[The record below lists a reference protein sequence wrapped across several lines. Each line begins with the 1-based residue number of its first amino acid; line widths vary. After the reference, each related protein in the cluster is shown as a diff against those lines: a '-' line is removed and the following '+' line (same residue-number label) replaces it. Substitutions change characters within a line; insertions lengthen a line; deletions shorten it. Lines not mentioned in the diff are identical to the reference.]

1 MYRDLLSRFHN
12 FGVSRMAK
20 KLPWGSFSHEDL
32 LPDHEDDIY
41 QNFPFLNFIGMLM
54 VKINEL
60 RIGDNAVRSIQDTI
74 SQKIVGLTGSL
85 FNGWDRSSWPIPFV
99 RIETEDTQDKEAFD
113 RRHTIKVCR
122 GFKHVDEVPGA
133 EYERSF
139 PENGGVFNNFDMNS
153 ILTMAAMWGNVYGPI
168 VEDTKEHN
176 YETACVN
183 ILSVEQ
189 EKTDENLLTK
199 SFVRSLLKYMGCYTR
214 YNDNLQVINRI
225 AGRVLDA
232 LKDPENVSGK
242 LAINNNKNSVDEFIK
257 DSNDWQSHNTENDNF
272 FFEVITIQDNDSFA
286 HTYAEKLLTRVCN
299 RENKEATKGKITKVL
314 LYNESNSNN
323 PKKIVASRLKFKER
337 LNSSWTSRRDNILN
351 PVLSLFNFPIHVKKL
366 SDLNLEIW
374 NMNQVEDEDEPFEM
388 AFDKEEG

>member
-1 MYRDLLSRFHN
+1 MEDPK
-12 FGVSRMAK
+12 VAK

-32 LPDHEDDIY
+32 RVDREDDIY

-54 VKINEL
+54 LKINEL
-60 RIGDNAVRSIQDTI
+60 RIGDNAVRSIQDTL

-85 FNGWDRSSWPIPFV
+85 FNGWDRTSWPIPFV
-99 RIETEDTQDKEAFD
+99 KIDTEDTQDKEAFD

-133 EYERSF
+133 EYERVY
-139 PENGGVFNNFDMNS
+139 PENGGIFNEFDFNS
-153 ILTMAAMWGNVYGPI
+153 ILTMAAMWGNVFGPI

-183 ILSVEQ
+183 ILKIEK
-189 EKTDENLLTK
+189 EKTEENLLTK
-199 SFVRSLLKYMGCYTR
+199 PFVRSMLKYMGCFQR
-214 YNDNLQVINRI
+214 YNNNNTVINRI

-232 LKDPENVSGK
+232 LKDPENVTGK
-242 LAINNNKNSVDEFIK
+242 LAINNNKSFVDKFINES
-257 DSNDWQSHNTENDNF
+257 DDWQPHNTENDNF

-286 HTYAEKLLTRVCN
+286 HTYAEKLLTRVCKRQN
-299 RENKEATKGKITKVL
+299 DEKTRQKITKVL

-323 PKKIVASRLKFKER
+323 PQKIVASRLKFKDR
-337 LNSSWTSRRDNILN
+337 LNSSWTIRRDNVLT
-351 PVLSLFNFPIHVKKL
+351 PVLGLFNFDIHVQKL

-374 NMNQVEDEDEPFEM
+374 NFHQIEDEDEPFEM

>member
-1 MYRDLLSRFHN
+1 
-12 FGVSRMAK
+12 MAK

-32 LPDHEDDIY
+32 RVDREDDIY

-60 RIGDNAVRSIQDTI
+60 RIGDNAVRSIQDTL

-85 FNGWDRSSWPIPFV
+85 FNGWDRTSWPIPFV
-99 RIETEDTQDKEAFD
+99 KIDTEDTQDKEAFD

-133 EYERSF
+133 EYERVY
-139 PENGGVFNNFDMNS
+139 PENGGIFNEFDFNS
-153 ILTMAAMWGNVYGPI
+153 ILTMAAMWGNVFGPI

-183 ILSVEQ
+183 ILKIEK
-189 EKTDENLLTK
+189 EKTEENLLTK
-199 SFVRSLLKYMGCYTR
+199 PFVRSMLKYMGCFQR
-214 YNDNLQVINRI
+214 YNNNNTVINRI

-232 LKDPENVSGK
+232 LKDPENVTGK
-242 LAINNNKNSVDEFIK
+242 LAINNNKSFVDKFINES
-257 DSNDWQSHNTENDNF
+257 DDWQPHNTENDNF

-286 HTYAEKLLTRVCN
+286 HTYAEKLLTRVCKRQN
-299 RENKEATKGKITKVL
+299 DEKTRQKITKVL
-314 LYNESNSNN
+314 LYNDSNSNH
-323 PKKIVASRLKFKER
+323 PTKIVASRLKFKDR
-337 LNSSWTSRRDNILN
+337 LNSSWQDRRDNVLTPILG
-351 PVLSLFNFPIHVKKL
+351 LFNFEIHVQKL

-374 NMNQVEDEDEPFEM
+374 NFNQIEDEDEPFEM

>member
-1 MYRDLLSRFHN
+1 
-12 FGVSRMAK
+12 MAK

-32 LPDHEDDIY
+32 RVDREDDIY

-60 RIGDNAVRSIQDTI
+60 RIGDNAVRSIQDTL

-85 FNGWDRSSWPIPFV
+85 FNGWDRTSWPIPFV
-99 RIETEDTQDKEAFD
+99 KIDTEDTQDKEAFD

-133 EYERSF
+133 EYERVY
-139 PENGGVFNNFDMNS
+139 PENGGIFNEFDFNS
-153 ILTMAAMWGNVYGPI
+153 ILTMAAMWGNVFGPI

-183 ILSVEQ
+183 ILKIEK
-189 EKTDENLLTK
+189 EKTEENLLTK
-199 SFVRSLLKYMGCYTR
+199 PFVRSMLKYMGCFQR
-214 YNDNLQVINRI
+214 YNNNNTVINRI

-232 LKDPENVSGK
+232 LKDPENVTGK
-242 LAINNNKNSVDEFIK
+242 LAINNNKSFVDKFINES
-257 DSNDWQSHNTENDNF
+257 DDWQPHNTENDNF

-286 HTYAEKLLTRVCN
+286 HTYAEKLLTRVCKRQN
-299 RENKEATKGKITKVL
+299 DEKTRQKITKVL

-323 PKKIVASRLKFKER
+323 PQKIVASRLKFKDR
-337 LNSSWTSRRDNILN
+337 LNSSWTIRRDNVLTPILG
-351 PVLSLFNFPIHVKKL
+351 LFNFEIHVQKL

-374 NMNQVEDEDEPFEM
+374 NFNQIEDEDEPFEM

>member
-1 MYRDLLSRFHN
+1 
-12 FGVSRMAK
+12 MAK

-32 LPDHEDDIY
+32 RVDSEDDIY
-41 QNFPFLNFIGMLM
+41 QNFPFLNFMGMLM

-60 RIGDNAVRSIQDTI
+60 RIGDNAVRSIQDTL

-85 FNGWDRSSWPIPFV
+85 FNGWDRTSWPIPFV
-99 RIETEDTQDKEAFD
+99 KIETEDTQDKEAFD

-133 EYERSF
+133 EYKRVY
-139 PENGGVFNNFDMNS
+139 PENGGIFNKFDLNS
-153 ILTMAAMWGNVYGPI
+153 ILTMAAMWGNVFGPI

-183 ILSVEQ
+183 ILKIEK
-189 EKTDENLLTK
+189 EKTEENLLTK
-199 SFVRSLLKYMGCYTR
+199 PFVRSMLKYMGCFQR
-214 YNDNLQVINRI
+214 YNENNTVINRI

-232 LKDPENVSGK
+232 LKDPENVTGK
-242 LAINNNKNSVDEFIK
+242 LAINNNRSSVDKFI
-257 DSNDWQSHNTENDNF
+257 DESDDWQPHNTENDNF

-286 HTYAEKLLTRVCN
+286 HTYAEKLLTRVCKRQN
-299 RENKEATKGKITKVL
+299 DEKTRQKITKVL

-323 PKKIVASRLKFKER
+323 PQKIVASRLKFKDR
-337 LNSSWTSRRDNILN
+337 LNSSWTIRRDNVLT
-351 PVLSLFNFPIHVKKL
+351 PVLGLFNFDIHVQKL

-374 NMNQVEDEDEPFEM
+374 NFHQIEDEDEPFEM

>member
-1 MYRDLLSRFHN
+1 
-12 FGVSRMAK
+12 MAK

-32 LPDHEDDIY
+32 RVDREDDIY

-74 SQKIVGLTGSL
+74 SQKLVGLTGSL
-85 FNGWDRSSWPIPFV
+85 FNGWDRTSWPIPFV
-99 RIETEDTQDKEAFD
+99 KIDTEDTQDKEAFD

-122 GFKHVDEVPGA
+122 GFKNVDELPGA
-133 EYERSF
+133 EYERVY
-139 PENGGVFNNFDMNS
+139 PENGGIFNQFDLNS
-153 ILTMAAMWGNVYGPI
+153 ILTMAAMWGNVFGPI

-183 ILSVEQ
+183 ILKIEK
-189 EKTDENLLTK
+189 EKTEENLLTK
-199 SFVRSLLKYMGCYTR
+199 PFVRSMLKYMGCFQR
-214 YNDNLQVINRI
+214 YNSNNTVINRI

-232 LKDPENVSGK
+232 LKDPENVTGK
-242 LAINNNKNSVDEFIK
+242 YAINNDKSSVDKFIK
-257 DSNDWQSHNTENDNF
+257 ESDDWQPHNTENDNF

-286 HTYAEKLLTRVCN
+286 HTYAEKLLTRVCKRQN
-299 RENKEATKGKITKVL
+299 DEKTRQKITKVL

-323 PKKIVASRLKFKER
+323 PQKIVASRLKFKDR
-337 LNSSWTSRRDNILN
+337 LNSSWTIRRDNVLT
-351 PVLSLFNFPIHVKKL
+351 PVLGLFNFDIHVQKL

-374 NMNQVEDEDEPFEM
+374 NFHQIEDEDEPFEM

>member
-1 MYRDLLSRFHN
+1 MEDPK
-12 FGVSRMAK
+12 VAK

-32 LPDHEDDIY
+32 RVDREDDIY

-74 SQKIVGLTGSL
+74 SQKLVGLTGSL
-85 FNGWDRSSWPIPFV
+85 FNGWDRTSWPIPFV
-99 RIETEDTQDKEAFD
+99 KIDTQDTQDKEAFD

-122 GFKHVDEVPGA
+122 GFKNVDELPGA
-133 EYERSF
+133 EYERVY
-139 PENGGVFNNFDMNS
+139 PENGGIFNQFDLNS
-153 ILTMAAMWGNVYGPI
+153 ILTMAAMWGNVFGPI

-183 ILSVEQ
+183 ILKIEK
-189 EKTDENLLTK
+189 EKTEENLLTK
-199 SFVRSLLKYMGCYTR
+199 PFVRSMLKYMGCFQR
-214 YNDNLQVINRI
+214 YNSNNTVINRI

-232 LKDPENVSGK
+232 LKDPENVTGK
-242 LAINNNKNSVDEFIK
+242 LAINNNKSSVDKFIK
-257 DSNDWQSHNTENDNF
+257 KSDDWQPHNTENDNF

-286 HTYAEKLLTRVCN
+286 HTYAEKLLTRVCKRQN
-299 RENKEATKGKITKVL
+299 DEKTRQKITKVL

-323 PKKIVASRLKFKER
+323 PQKIVASRLKFKDR
-337 LNSSWTSRRDNILN
+337 LNSSWTIRRDNVLT
-351 PVLSLFNFPIHVKKL
+351 PVLGLFNFDIHVQKL

-374 NMNQVEDEDEPFEM
+374 NFHQIEDEDEPFEM

>member
-1 MYRDLLSRFHN
+1 
-12 FGVSRMAK
+12 MAK

-32 LPDHEDDIY
+32 RVDREDDIY

-60 RIGDNAVRSIQDTI
+60 RIGDNAVRSIQDTL

-85 FNGWDRSSWPIPFV
+85 FNGWDRTSWPIPFV
-99 RIETEDTQDKEAFD
+99 KIDTEDTQDKEAFD

-133 EYERSF
+133 EYERVC
-139 PENGGVFNNFDMNS
+139 PENGGIFNQFDLNS
-153 ILTMAAMWGNVYGPI
+153 ILTMAAMWGNVFGPI

-183 ILSVEQ
+183 ILKIEK
-189 EKTDENLLTK
+189 EKTEENLLTK
-199 SFVRSLLKYMGCYTR
+199 PFVRSMLKYMGCFQR
-214 YNDNLQVINRI
+214 YNNNNTVINRI

-232 LKDPENVSGK
+232 LKDPENVTGK
-242 LAINNNKNSVDEFIK
+242 LAINNNKSSVDKFIK
-257 DSNDWQSHNTENDNF
+257 KSDDWQPHNTENDNF

-286 HTYAEKLLTRVCN
+286 HTYAEKLLTRVCKRQN
-299 RENKEATKGKITKVL
+299 DEETRQKITKVL
-314 LYNESNSNN
+314 LYNDSNSNH
-323 PKKIVASRLKFKER
+323 PTKIVASRLKFKDR
-337 LNSSWTSRRDNILN
+337 LNSSWQDRRDNVLTPILG
-351 PVLSLFNFPIHVKKL
+351 LFNFEIHVQKL

-374 NMNQVEDEDEPFEM
+374 NFNQIEDEDEPFEM

>member
-1 MYRDLLSRFHN
+1 
-12 FGVSRMAK
+12 MAK

-32 LPDHEDDIY
+32 RVDREDDIY

-60 RIGDNAVRSIQDTI
+60 RIGDNAVRSIQDTL

-85 FNGWDRSSWPIPFV
+85 FNGWDRTSWPIPFV
-99 RIETEDTQDKEAFD
+99 KIDTEDTQDKEAFD

-133 EYERSF
+133 EYERVY
-139 PENGGVFNNFDMNS
+139 PKNGGIFNEFDFNS
-153 ILTMAAMWGNVYGPI
+153 ILTMAAMWGNVFGPI

-183 ILSVEQ
+183 ILKVEKN
-189 EKTDENLLTK
+189 KTDENLLTK
-199 SFVRSLLKYMGCYTR
+199 PFVRSMLKYMGCFQR
-214 YNDNLQVINRI
+214 YNNNNTVINRI

-232 LKDPENVSGK
+232 LKDPENVTGK
-242 LAINNNKNSVDEFIK
+242 LAINNNRSSVDKFI
-257 DSNDWQSHNTENDNF
+257 DESDDWQPHNTENDNF

-286 HTYAEKLLTRVCN
+286 HTYAEKLLTRVCKRQN
-299 RENKEATKGKITKVL
+299 DEKTRQKITKVL

-323 PKKIVASRLKFKER
+323 PRKIVDSRLKFKDR
-337 LNSSWTSRRDNILN
+337 LNSSWTIRRDNVLT
-351 PVLSLFNFPIHVKKL
+351 PVLGLFNFDIHVQKL

-374 NMNQVEDEDEPFEM
+374 NFHQIEDEDEPFEM

>member
-1 MYRDLLSRFHN
+1 MEDPK
-12 FGVSRMAK
+12 VAK

-32 LPDHEDDIY
+32 RVDREDDIY

-60 RIGDNAVRSIQDTI
+60 RIGDNAVRSIQDTL

-85 FNGWDRSSWPIPFV
+85 FNGWDRTSWPIPFV
-99 RIETEDTQDKEAFD
+99 KIDTEDTQDKEAFD

-133 EYERSF
+133 EYERVY
-139 PENGGVFNNFDMNS
+139 PENGGIFNEFDFNS
-153 ILTMAAMWGNVYGPI
+153 ILTMAAMWGNVFGPI

-183 ILSVEQ
+183 ILKIEK
-189 EKTDENLLTK
+189 EKTEENLLTK
-199 SFVRSLLKYMGCYTR
+199 PFVRSMLKYMGCFQR
-214 YNDNLQVINRI
+214 YNNNNTVINRI

-232 LKDPENVSGK
+232 LKDPENVTGK
-242 LAINNNKNSVDEFIK
+242 LAINNNKSSVDKFIK
-257 DSNDWQSHNTENDNF
+257 KSDDWQPHNTENDNF

-286 HTYAEKLLTRVCN
+286 HTYAEKLLTRVCKRQN
-299 RENKEATKGKITKVL
+299 DEKTRQKITKVL

-323 PKKIVASRLKFKER
+323 PQKIVASRLKFKDR
-337 LNSSWTSRRDNILN
+337 LNSSWTIRRDNVLT
-351 PVLSLFNFPIHVKKL
+351 PVVGLFNFDLHIQKL

-374 NMNQVEDEDEPFEM
+374 NFHQIEDEDEPFEM

>member
-1 MYRDLLSRFHN
+1 
-12 FGVSRMAK
+12 MAK

-32 LPDHEDDIY
+32 RVDREDDIY

-60 RIGDNAVRSIQDTI
+60 RIGDNAVRSIQDTL

-85 FNGWDRSSWPIPFV
+85 FNGWDRTSWPIPFV
-99 RIETEDTQDKEAFD
+99 KIDTEDTQDKEAFD

-133 EYERSF
+133 EYERVY
-139 PENGGVFNNFDMNS
+139 PENGGIFNQFDFNS
-153 ILTMAAMWGNVYGPI
+153 ILTMAAMWGNVFGPI

-183 ILSVEQ
+183 ILNVEK
-189 EKTDENLLTK
+189 EKTEENLLTK
-199 SFVRSLLKYMGCYTR
+199 PFVRSMLKYMGCFQR
-214 YNDNLQVINRI
+214 YNNNNTVINRI

-232 LKDPENVSGK
+232 LKDPENVTGK
-242 LAINNNKNSVDEFIK
+242 LAINNNKSSVDKFIK
-257 DSNDWQSHNTENDNF
+257 ESDDWQPHNTENDNF

-286 HTYAEKLLTRVCN
+286 HTYAEKLLTRVCKRQN
-299 RENKEATKGKITKVL
+299 DEKTRQKITKVL
-314 LYNESNSNN
+314 LYNDSNSNH
-323 PKKIVASRLKFKER
+323 PTKIVASRLKFKDR
-337 LNSSWTSRRDNILN
+337 LNSSWQDRRDNVLTPILG
-351 PVLSLFNFPIHVKKL
+351 LFNFEIHVQKL

-374 NMNQVEDEDEPFEM
+374 NFHQIEDEDEPFEM

>member
-1 MYRDLLSRFHN
+1 
-12 FGVSRMAK
+12 MAK

-32 LPDHEDDIY
+32 RVDREDDIY

-60 RIGDNAVRSIQDTI
+60 RIGENAVRSIQDTL

-99 RIETEDTQDKEAFD
+99 KIDTEDTQDKEAFD

-133 EYERSF
+133 EYERVY
-139 PENGGVFNNFDMNS
+139 PENGGIFNQFDLNS
-153 ILTMAAMWGNVYGPI
+153 ILTMAAMWGNVFGPI

-183 ILSVEQ
+183 ILKIEK
-189 EKTDENLLTK
+189 EKTEENLLTK
-199 SFVRSLLKYMGCYTR
+199 PFVRSMLKYMGCFQR
-214 YNDNLQVINRI
+214 YNNNNTVINRI

-232 LKDPENVSGK
+232 LKDPENVTGK
-242 LAINNNKNSVDEFIK
+242 LAINNNKSSVDKFIK
-257 DSNDWQSHNTENDNF
+257 ESDDWQPHNTENDNF
-272 FFEVITIQDNDSFA
+272 FFEVITIQDNDSYA
-286 HTYAEKLLTRVCN
+286 YTYAEKLLTRVCKRQN
-299 RENKEATKGKITKVL
+299 DEETRQKITKVL

-323 PKKIVASRLKFKER
+323 PRKIVDSRLKFKDR
-337 LNSSWTSRRDNILN
+337 LNSSWTIRRDNVLTPILG
-351 PVLSLFNFPIHVKKL
+351 LFNFEIHVQKL

-374 NMNQVEDEDEPFEM
+374 NFNQIEDEDEPFDM

>member
-1 MYRDLLSRFHN
+1 
-12 FGVSRMAK
+12 MAK

-32 LPDHEDDIY
+32 RVDSEDDIY
-41 QNFPFLNFIGMLM
+41 QNFPFLNFMGMLM

-60 RIGDNAVRSIQDTI
+60 RIGDNAVRSIQDTL

-85 FNGWDRSSWPIPFV
+85 FNGWDRTSWPIPFV
-99 RIETEDTQDKEAFD
+99 KIETEDTQDKEAFD

-133 EYERSF
+133 EYKRVY
-139 PENGGVFNNFDMNS
+139 PENGGIFNKFDLNS
-153 ILTMAAMWGNVYGPI
+153 ILTMAAMWGNVFGPI

-183 ILSVEQ
+183 ILKIEK
-189 EKTDENLLTK
+189 EKTEENLLTK
-199 SFVRSLLKYMGCYTR
+199 PFVRSMLKYMGCFQR
-214 YNDNLQVINRI
+214 YNENNTVINRI

-232 LKDPENVSGK
+232 LKDPENVTGK
-242 LAINNNKNSVDEFIK
+242 LAINNNRSSVDKFI
-257 DSNDWQSHNTENDNF
+257 DESDDWQPHNTENDNF

-286 HTYAEKLLTRVCN
+286 HTYAEKLLTRVCKRQN
-299 RENKEATKGKITKVL
+299 DEKTRQKITKVL

-323 PKKIVASRLKFKER
+323 PQKIVSSRLKFKDR
-337 LNSSWTSRRDNILN
+337 LNSSWTIRRDNVLT
-351 PVLSLFNFPIHVKKL
+351 PVLGLFNFDIHVQKL

-374 NMNQVEDEDEPFEM
+374 NFHQIEDEDEPFEM

>member
-1 MYRDLLSRFHN
+1 MEDPK
-12 FGVSRMAK
+12 VAK

-32 LPDHEDDIY
+32 RVDREDDIY

-60 RIGDNAVRSIQDTI
+60 RIGDNAVRSIQDTL

-85 FNGWDRSSWPIPFV
+85 FNGWDRTSWPIPFV
-99 RIETEDTQDKEAFD
+99 KIDTEDTQDKEAFD

-133 EYERSF
+133 EYERVY
-139 PENGGVFNNFDMNS
+139 PENGGIFNQFDLNS
-153 ILTMAAMWGNVYGPI
+153 ILTMAAMWGNVFGPI

-183 ILSVEQ
+183 ILKIEK
-189 EKTDENLLTK
+189 EKTEENLLTK
-199 SFVRSLLKYMGCYTR
+199 PFVRSMLKYMGCFQR
-214 YNDNLQVINRI
+214 YNNNNTVINRI

-232 LKDPENVSGK
+232 LKDPENVTGK
-242 LAINNNKNSVDEFIK
+242 LAINNNKSSVDKFIK
-257 DSNDWQSHNTENDNF
+257 KSDDWQPHNTENDNF

-286 HTYAEKLLTRVCN
+286 HTYAEKLLTRVCKRQN
-299 RENKEATKGKITKVL
+299 DEKTRQKITKVL

-323 PKKIVASRLKFKER
+323 PQKIVASRLKFKDR
-337 LNSSWTSRRDNILN
+337 LNSSWTIRRDNVLT
-351 PVLSLFNFPIHVKKL
+351 PVLGLFNFDIHVQKL
-366 SDLNLEIW
+366 SDLHLEIW
-374 NMNQVEDEDEPFEM
+374 NFHQIEDEDEPFEM
-388 AFDKEEG
+388 AFDKEGV

>member
-1 MYRDLLSRFHN
+1 
-12 FGVSRMAK
+12 MAK

-32 LPDHEDDIY
+32 RVDSEDDIY

-60 RIGDNAVRSIQDTI
+60 RIGDNAVRSIQDTL

-85 FNGWDRSSWPIPFV
+85 FNGWDRTSWPIPFV
-99 RIETEDTQDKEAFD
+99 KIDTEDTQDKEAFD

-133 EYERSF
+133 EYERVY
-139 PENGGVFNNFDMNS
+139 PENGGIFNEFDFNS
-153 ILTMAAMWGNVYGPI
+153 ILTMAAMWGNVFGPI

-183 ILSVEQ
+183 ILKIEK
-189 EKTDENLLTK
+189 EKTEENLLTK
-199 SFVRSLLKYMGCYTR
+199 PFVRSMLKYMGCFQR
-214 YNDNLQVINRI
+214 YNNNNTVINRI

-232 LKDPENVSGK
+232 LKDPENVTGK
-242 LAINNNKNSVDEFIK
+242 LAINNNKSFVDKFINES
-257 DSNDWQSHNTENDNF
+257 DDWQPHNTENDNF

-286 HTYAEKLLTRVCN
+286 HTYAEKLLTRVCKRQN
-299 RENKEATKGKITKVL
+299 DEKTRQKITKVL
-314 LYNESNSNN
+314 LYNDSNSNH
-323 PKKIVASRLKFKER
+323 PTKIVASRLKFKDR
-337 LNSSWTSRRDNILN
+337 LNSSWQDRRDNVLTPILG
-351 PVLSLFNFPIHVKKL
+351 LFNFEIHVQKL

-374 NMNQVEDEDEPFEM
+374 NFNQIEDEDEPFEM

>member
-1 MYRDLLSRFHN
+1 
-12 FGVSRMAK
+12 MAK

-32 LPDHEDDIY
+32 RVDREDDIY

-60 RIGDNAVRSIQDTI
+60 RIGDNAVRSIQDTL

-85 FNGWDRSSWPIPFV
+85 FNGWDRTSWPIPFV
-99 RIETEDTQDKEAFD
+99 KIDTEDTQDKEAFD

-122 GFKHVDEVPGA
+122 GFKNVDEIPGA
-133 EYERSF
+133 EYERVY
-139 PENGGVFNNFDMNS
+139 PKNGGIFNEFDFNS
-153 ILTMAAMWGNVYGPI
+153 ILTMAAMWGNVFGPI

-183 ILSVEQ
+183 ILKIEK
-189 EKTDENLLTK
+189 EKTEENLLTK
-199 SFVRSLLKYMGCYTR
+199 PFVRSMLKYMGCFQR
-214 YNDNLQVINRI
+214 YNNNNTVINRI

-232 LKDPENVSGK
+232 LKDPENVTGK
-242 LAINNNKNSVDEFIK
+242 LAINNNKSFVDKFIK
-257 DSNDWQSHNTENDNF
+257 ESDDWQPHNTENDNF

-286 HTYAEKLLTRVCN
+286 HTYAEKLLTRVCKRQN
-299 RENKEATKGKITKVL
+299 DEKTRQKITKVL

-323 PKKIVASRLKFKER
+323 PQKIVASRLKFKDR
-337 LNSSWTSRRDNILN
+337 LNSSWTIRRDNVLT
-351 PVLSLFNFPIHVKKL
+351 PVLGLFNFDIHVQKL

-374 NMNQVEDEDEPFEM
+374 NFNQIEDEDEPFEM

>member
-1 MYRDLLSRFHN
+1 
-12 FGVSRMAK
+12 MAK

-32 LPDHEDDIY
+32 RVDGEDDIY

-60 RIGDNAVRSIQDTI
+60 RIGDNAVRSIQDTL

-85 FNGWDRSSWPIPFV
+85 FNGWDRTSWPIPFV
-99 RIETEDTQDKEAFD
+99 KIDTEDTQDKEAFD

-133 EYERSF
+133 EYERVY
-139 PENGGVFNNFDMNS
+139 PKNGGIFNEFDFNS
-153 ILTMAAMWGNVYGPI
+153 ILTMAAMWGNVFGPI

-183 ILSVEQ
+183 ILKVEKN
-189 EKTDENLLTK
+189 KTDENLLTK
-199 SFVRSLLKYMGCYTR
+199 PFVRSMLKYMGCFQR
-214 YNDNLQVINRI
+214 YNNNNTVINRI

-232 LKDPENVSGK
+232 LKDPENVTGK
-242 LAINNNKNSVDEFIK
+242 LAINNNRSSVDKFI
-257 DSNDWQSHNTENDNF
+257 DESDDWQPHNTENDNF

-286 HTYAEKLLTRVCN
+286 HTYAEKLLTRVCKRQN
-299 RENKEATKGKITKVL
+299 DEKTRQKITKVL

-323 PKKIVASRLKFKER
+323 PQKIVASRLKFKDR
-337 LNSSWTSRRDNILN
+337 LNSSWTIRRDNVLT
-351 PVLSLFNFPIHVKKL
+351 PVLGLFNFDIHVQKL

-374 NMNQVEDEDEPFEM
+374 NFHQIEDEDEPFEM

>member
-1 MYRDLLSRFHN
+1 
-12 FGVSRMAK
+12 
-20 KLPWGSFSHEDL
+20 
-32 LPDHEDDIY
+32 
-41 QNFPFLNFIGMLM
+41 MLM

-60 RIGDNAVRSIQDTI
+60 RIGDNAVRSIQDTL

-85 FNGWDRSSWPIPFV
+85 FNGWDRTSWPIPFV
-99 RIETEDTQDKEAFD
+99 KIDTEDTQDKEAFD

-133 EYERSF
+133 EYERVY
-139 PENGGVFNNFDMNS
+139 PKNGGIFNEFDFNS
-153 ILTMAAMWGNVYGPI
+153 ILTMAAMWGNVFGPI

-183 ILSVEQ
+183 ILKVEKN
-189 EKTDENLLTK
+189 KTDENLLTK
-199 SFVRSLLKYMGCYTR
+199 PFVRSMLKYMGCFQR
-214 YNDNLQVINRI
+214 YNDNSTVINRI

-232 LKDPENVSGK
+232 LKDPENVTGK
-242 LAINNNKNSVDEFIK
+242 LAINNNRSSVDKFI
-257 DSNDWQSHNTENDNF
+257 DESDDWQPHNTENDNF

-286 HTYAEKLLTRVCN
+286 HTYAEKLLTRVCKRQN
-299 RENKEATKGKITKVL
+299 DEKTRQKITKVL

-323 PKKIVASRLKFKER
+323 PQKIVASRLKFKDR
-337 LNSSWTSRRDNILN
+337 LNSSWTIRRDNVLT
-351 PVLSLFNFPIHVKKL
+351 PVLGLFNFDIHVQKL

-374 NMNQVEDEDEPFEM
+374 NFHQIEDEDEPFEM

>member
-1 MYRDLLSRFHN
+1 
-12 FGVSRMAK
+12 MAK

-32 LPDHEDDIY
+32 RVDREDDIY
-41 QNFPFLNFIGMLM
+41 QNFPFLNFIGMSM

-60 RIGDNAVRSIQDTI
+60 RIGDNAVRSIQDTL

-85 FNGWDRSSWPIPFV
+85 FNGWDRTSWPIPFV
-99 RIETEDTQDKEAFD
+99 RIQTEDTQDKEAFD

-122 GFKHVDEVPGA
+122 GFKHVDEAPGA
-133 EYERSF
+133 EYERCY
-139 PENGGVFNNFDMNS
+139 PENGGVFNKFDMNS

-199 SFVRSLLKYMGCYTR
+199 DFVRTLLKYMGCYSR
-214 YNDNLQVINRI
+214 YNENLTVINRI

-242 LAINNNKNSVDEFIK
+242 LAINNDKSSLDDFIKKNPPVVINLKPGQFSLHHVNAVHGSGTNLSNKNRIGFAVRYITAETK
-257 DSNDWQSHNTENDNF
+257 HKTEN
-272 FFEVITIQDNDSFA
+272 QDSA
-286 HTYAEKLLTRVCN
+286 
-299 RENKEATKGKITKVL
+299 
-314 LYNESNSNN
+314 
-323 PKKIVASRLKFKER
+323 
-337 LNSSWTSRRDNILN
+337 
-351 PVLSLFNFPIHVKKL
+351 IHVCGQKNTYFKDELRPISNFSKESIISYNDAMQAAGSFGNKKY
-366 SDLNLEIW
+366 
-374 NMNQVEDEDEPFEM
+374 
-388 AFDKEEG
+388 

>member
-1 MYRDLLSRFHN
+1 
-12 FGVSRMAK
+12 MAK

-32 LPDHEDDIY
+32 RVDREDDIY
-41 QNFPFLNFIGMLM
+41 QNFPFLNFVGMLM

-60 RIGDNAVRSIQDTI
+60 RIGDNAVRSIQDTL

-85 FNGWDRSSWPIPFV
+85 FNGWDRTSWPIPFV

-122 GFKHVDEVPGA
+122 AFKHVDEAPGA
-133 EYERSF
+133 EYERCY
-139 PENGGVFNNFDMNS
+139 PKNGGIFNQFDTNS

-183 ILSVEQ
+183 ILKVEQ
-189 EKTDENLLTK
+189 EKTSENLLTK
-199 SFVRSLLKYMGCYTR
+199 PFVRQILKYMGCYQR
-214 YNDNLQVINRI
+214 YNDNLTVINRI

-242 LAINNNKNSVDEFIK
+242 LAINNDKSSLDNFIK
-257 DSNDWQSHNTENDNF
+257 DNPDWQPHNTENDNYC
-272 FFEVITIQDNDSFA
+272 FEIITIRDNDSYA
-286 HTYAEKLLTRVCN
+286 HTYSEKLLTRVCN
-299 RENKEATKGKITKVL
+299 RENSEKTKGKITKVL
-314 LYNESNSNN
+314 LYNESENN
-323 PKKIVASRLKFKER
+323 QPKKIVSSRIKFKNR
-337 LNSSWTSRRDNILN
+337 INSSWVSRRDNILN
-351 PVLSLFNFPIHVKKL
+351 PVKSLFNFDITTKKL

-374 NMNQVEDEDEPFEM
+374 TMNQIEDEDEPFEM
-388 AFDKEEG
+388 AFDKEEGA

>member
-1 MYRDLLSRFHN
+1 MEDPK
-12 FGVSRMAK
+12 VAK

-32 LPDHEDDIY
+32 RVDREDDIF

-60 RIGDNAVRSIQDTI
+60 RIGDNAVRSIQDTL

-85 FNGWDRSSWPIPFV
+85 FNGWDRTSWPIPFV
-99 RIETEDTQDKEAFD
+99 KIDTEDTQDKEAFD

-133 EYERSF
+133 EYERVY
-139 PENGGVFNNFDMNS
+139 PKNGGIFNEFDFNS
-153 ILTMAAMWGNVYGPI
+153 ILTMAAMWGNVFGPI

-183 ILSVEQ
+183 ILKIEK
-189 EKTDENLLTK
+189 EKTEENLLTK
-199 SFVRSLLKYMGCYTR
+199 PFVRSMLKYMGCFQR
-214 YNDNLQVINRI
+214 YNNNNTVINRI

-232 LKDPENVSGK
+232 LKDPENVTGK
-242 LAINNNKNSVDEFIK
+242 LAINNNKSSVDKFIK
-257 DSNDWQSHNTENDNF
+257 ESDDWQPHNTENDNF

-286 HTYAEKLLTRVCN
+286 HTYAEKLLTRVCKRQN
-299 RENKEATKGKITKVL
+299 DEKTRQKITKVL

-323 PKKIVASRLKFKER
+323 PQKIVASRLKFKDR
-337 LNSSWTSRRDNILN
+337 LNSSWTIRRDNVLT
-351 PVLSLFNFPIHVKKL
+351 PVLGLFNFDIHVQKL

-374 NMNQVEDEDEPFEM
+374 NFHQIEDEDEPFEM
-388 AFDKEEG
+388 AFDKEGV

>member
-1 MYRDLLSRFHN
+1 
-12 FGVSRMAK
+12 MAK

-32 LPDHEDDIY
+32 RVDGEDDIY

-60 RIGDNAVRSIQDTI
+60 RIGDNAVRSIQDTL

-85 FNGWDRSSWPIPFV
+85 FNGWDRTSWPIPFV
-99 RIETEDTQDKEAFD
+99 KIDTEDTQDKEAFD

-133 EYERSF
+133 EYERVY
-139 PENGGVFNNFDMNS
+139 PENGGIFNEFDFNS
-153 ILTMAAMWGNVYGPI
+153 ILTMAAMWGNVFGPI

-183 ILSVEQ
+183 ILKVEKN
-189 EKTDENLLTK
+189 KTEENLLTK
-199 SFVRSLLKYMGCYTR
+199 PFVRSMLKYMGCFQR
-214 YNDNLQVINRI
+214 YNDNNTVINRI

-232 LKDPENVSGK
+232 LKDPENVTGK
-242 LAINNNKNSVDEFIK
+242 LAINNNRSSVDKFI
-257 DSNDWQSHNTENDNF
+257 DESDDWQPHNTENDNF

-286 HTYAEKLLTRVCN
+286 HTYAEKLLTRVCKRQN
-299 RENKEATKGKITKVL
+299 DEETRQKITKVL

-323 PKKIVASRLKFKER
+323 PRKIVDSRLKFKDR
-337 LNSSWTSRRDNILN
+337 LNSSWKARRDNVLT
-351 PVLSLFNFPIHVKKL
+351 PVLGLFNFEIHVQKL

-374 NMNQVEDEDEPFEM
+374 NFNQIEDEDEPFEM
-388 AFDKEEG
+388 AFDKEGV

>member
-1 MYRDLLSRFHN
+1 
-12 FGVSRMAK
+12 MAK

-32 LPDHEDDIY
+32 RVDREDDIY

-60 RIGDNAVRSIQDTI
+60 RIGDNAVRSIQDTL

-85 FNGWDRSSWPIPFV
+85 FNGWDRTSWPIPFV
-99 RIETEDTQDKEAFD
+99 KIDTEDTQDKEAFD

-133 EYERSF
+133 EYERVY
-139 PENGGVFNNFDMNS
+139 PENGGIFNEFDLNS
-153 ILTMAAMWGNVYGPI
+153 ILTMAAMWGNVFGPI

-183 ILSVEQ
+183 ILKIEK
-189 EKTDENLLTK
+189 EKTEENLLTK
-199 SFVRSLLKYMGCYTR
+199 PFVRSMLKYMGCFQR
-214 YNDNLQVINRI
+214 YNNNNTVINRI

-232 LKDPENVSGK
+232 LKDPENVTGK
-242 LAINNNKNSVDEFIK
+242 LAINNNRSSVDKFI
-257 DSNDWQSHNTENDNF
+257 DESDDWQPHNTENDNF

-286 HTYAEKLLTRVCN
+286 HTYAEKLLTRVCKRQN
-299 RENKEATKGKITKVL
+299 DEKTRQKITKVL

-323 PKKIVASRLKFKER
+323 PQKIVSSRLKFKDR
-337 LNSSWTSRRDNILN
+337 LNSSWTIRRDNVLT
-351 PVLSLFNFPIHVKKL
+351 PVLGLFNFDIHVQKL

-374 NMNQVEDEDEPFEM
+374 NFHQIEDEDEPFEM

>member
-1 MYRDLLSRFHN
+1 MEDPK
-12 FGVSRMAK
+12 VAK

-32 LPDHEDDIY
+32 RVDREDDIY

-74 SQKIVGLTGSL
+74 SQKLVGLTGSL
-85 FNGWDRSSWPIPFV
+85 FNGWDRTSWPIPFV
-99 RIETEDTQDKEAFD
+99 KIDTQDTQDKEAFD

-122 GFKHVDEVPGA
+122 GFKNVDELPGA
-133 EYERSF
+133 EYERVY
-139 PENGGVFNNFDMNS
+139 PENGGIFNQFDLNS
-153 ILTMAAMWGNVYGPI
+153 ILTMAAMWGNVFGPI

-183 ILSVEQ
+183 ILKIEK
-189 EKTDENLLTK
+189 EKTEENLLTK
-199 SFVRSLLKYMGCYTR
+199 PFVRSMLKYMGCFQR
-214 YNDNLQVINRI
+214 YNSNNTVINRI

-232 LKDPENVSGK
+232 LKDPENVTGK
-242 LAINNNKNSVDEFIK
+242 LAINNDKSSVDKFIK
-257 DSNDWQSHNTENDNF
+257 ESDDWQPHNTENDNF

-286 HTYAEKLLTRVCN
+286 HTYAEKLLTRVCKRQN
-299 RENKEATKGKITKVL
+299 DEKTRQKITKVL

-323 PKKIVASRLKFKER
+323 PQKIVASRLKFKDR
-337 LNSSWTSRRDNILN
+337 LNSSWTIRRDNVLT
-351 PVLSLFNFPIHVKKL
+351 PVLGLFNFDIHVQKL

-374 NMNQVEDEDEPFEM
+374 NFHQIEDEDEPFEM

>member
-1 MYRDLLSRFHN
+1 
-12 FGVSRMAK
+12 MAK

-32 LPDHEDDIY
+32 RVDREDDIY

-74 SQKIVGLTGSL
+74 SQKLVGLTGSL
-85 FNGWDRSSWPIPFV
+85 FNGWDRTSWPIPFV
-99 RIETEDTQDKEAFD
+99 KIDTQDTQDKEAFD

-122 GFKHVDEVPGA
+122 GFKNVDELPGA
-133 EYERSF
+133 EYERVY
-139 PENGGVFNNFDMNS
+139 PENGGIFNQFDLNS
-153 ILTMAAMWGNVYGPI
+153 ILTMAAMWGNVFGPI

-183 ILSVEQ
+183 ILKIEK
-189 EKTDENLLTK
+189 EKTEENLLTK
-199 SFVRSLLKYMGCYTR
+199 PFVRSMLKYMGCFQR
-214 YNDNLQVINRI
+214 YNSNNTVINRI

-232 LKDPENVSGK
+232 LKDPENVTGK
-242 LAINNNKNSVDEFIK
+242 LAINNDKSSVDKFIK
-257 DSNDWQSHNTENDNF
+257 ESDDWQPHNTENDNF

-286 HTYAEKLLTRVCN
+286 HTYAEKLLTRVCKRQN
-299 RENKEATKGKITKVL
+299 DEKTRQKITKVL

-323 PKKIVASRLKFKER
+323 PQKIVASRLKFKDR
-337 LNSSWTSRRDNILN
+337 LNSSWTIRRDNVLT
-351 PVLSLFNFPIHVKKL
+351 PVLGLFNFDIHVQKL

-374 NMNQVEDEDEPFEM
+374 NFHQIEDEDEPFEM

>member
-1 MYRDLLSRFHN
+1 
-12 FGVSRMAK
+12 MAK

-32 LPDHEDDIY
+32 RVDREDDIY

-60 RIGDNAVRSIQDTI
+60 RIGDNAVRSIQDTL

-85 FNGWDRSSWPIPFV
+85 FNGWDRTSWPIPFV
-99 RIETEDTQDKEAFD
+99 KIDTQDTQDKEAFD

-122 GFKHVDEVPGA
+122 GFKNVDELPGA
-133 EYERSF
+133 EYERVY
-139 PENGGVFNNFDMNS
+139 PENGGIFNQFDLNS
-153 ILTMAAMWGNVYGPI
+153 ILTMAAMWGNVFGPI

-183 ILSVEQ
+183 ILKIEK
-189 EKTDENLLTK
+189 EKTEENLLTK
-199 SFVRSLLKYMGCYTR
+199 PFVRSMLKYMGCFQR
-214 YNDNLQVINRI
+214 YNSNNTVINRI

-232 LKDPENVSGK
+232 LKDPENVTGK
-242 LAINNNKNSVDEFIK
+242 LAINNDKSSVDKFIK
-257 DSNDWQSHNTENDNF
+257 ESDDWQPHNTENDNF

-286 HTYAEKLLTRVCN
+286 HTYAEKLLTRVCKRQN
-299 RENKEATKGKITKVL
+299 DEKTRQKITKVL

-323 PKKIVASRLKFKER
+323 PQKIVASRLKFKDR
-337 LNSSWTSRRDNILN
+337 LNSSWTIRRDNVLT
-351 PVLSLFNFPIHVKKL
+351 PVLGLFNFDIHVQKL

-374 NMNQVEDEDEPFEM
+374 NFHQIEDEDEPFEM

>member
-1 MYRDLLSRFHN
+1 
-12 FGVSRMAK
+12 MAK

-32 LPDHEDDIY
+32 RVDREDDIY

-60 RIGDNAVRSIQDTI
+60 RIGDNAVRSIQDTL

-85 FNGWDRSSWPIPFV
+85 FNGWDRTSWPIPFV
-99 RIETEDTQDKEAFD
+99 KIDTEDTQDKEAFD

-133 EYERSF
+133 EYERVY
-139 PENGGVFNNFDMNS
+139 PENGGIFNHFDLNS
-153 ILTMAAMWGNVYGPI
+153 ILTMAAMWGNVFGPI

-183 ILSVEQ
+183 ILKIEK
-189 EKTDENLLTK
+189 EKTEENLLTK
-199 SFVRSLLKYMGCYTR
+199 PFVRSMLKYMGCFQR
-214 YNDNLQVINRI
+214 YNSNNTVINRI

-232 LKDPENVSGK
+232 LKDPENVTGK
-242 LAINNNKNSVDEFIK
+242 LAINNNRSSVDKFI
-257 DSNDWQSHNTENDNF
+257 DESDDWQPHNTENDNF

-286 HTYAEKLLTRVCN
+286 HTYAEKLLTRVCKRQN
-299 RENKEATKGKITKVL
+299 DEKTRQKITKVL

-323 PKKIVASRLKFKER
+323 PQKIVASRLKFKDR
-337 LNSSWTSRRDNILN
+337 LNSSWTIRRDNVLT
-351 PVLSLFNFPIHVKKL
+351 PVVGLFNFDLHIQKL

-374 NMNQVEDEDEPFEM
+374 NFHQIEDEDEPFEM